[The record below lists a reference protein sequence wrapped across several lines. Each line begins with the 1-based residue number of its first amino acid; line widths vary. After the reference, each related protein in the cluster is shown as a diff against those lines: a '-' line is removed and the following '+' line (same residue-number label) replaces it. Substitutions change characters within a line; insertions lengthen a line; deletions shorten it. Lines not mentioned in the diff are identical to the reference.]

1 MTGWSDDHVPFPGAA
16 ARQTVQML
24 VRDNGMLTDRLSL
37 AGDPVHLSDVTVPF
51 LNVRANRDHIVPA
64 DACAP
69 LVDLVGSEDK
79 QELRLDA
86 GHMGLVVGRTAAK
99 TTVPKIID
107 FLRGRSEAVG
117 ADSQIAEAAEAAG
130 SAR

>member
-1 MTGWSDDHVPFPGAA
+1 
-16 ARQTVQML
+16 
-24 VRDNGMLTDRLSL
+24 
-37 AGDPVHLSDVTVPF
+37 
-51 LNVRANRDHIVPA
+51 
-64 DACAP
+64 
-69 LVDLVGSEDK
+69 
-79 QELRLDA
+79 
-86 GHMGLVVGRTAAK
+86 MGLVVGRTAAK